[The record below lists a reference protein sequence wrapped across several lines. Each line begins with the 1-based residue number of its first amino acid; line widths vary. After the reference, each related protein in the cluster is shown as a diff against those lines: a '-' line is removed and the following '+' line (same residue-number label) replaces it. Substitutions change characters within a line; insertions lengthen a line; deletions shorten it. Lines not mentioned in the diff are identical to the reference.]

1 MILSASKH
9 GVGVFK
15 KILLAP
21 ARALRSYINYKDKA
35 TTVKADALE
44 TVAPFLPPAY
54 QKVAPIIK
62 TVDTLRKKVTAPVVG
77 WLNKLDL
84 G

>member
-1 MILSASKH
+1 MAWGI
-9 GVGVFK
+9 FR

-21 ARALRSYINYKDKA
+21 ARAVPSYINYKDKS
-35 TTVKADALE
+35 TTVKADGLDA
-44 TVAPFLPPAY
+44 VAPFLPPAY

-62 TVDTLRKKVTAPVVG
+62 TADTLRKKVTDPVIR
-77 WLNKLDL
+77 WMNKLDL